1 VRFLKNFWLLFTPP
15 CPVKLFELFDRLSF
29 LAKIKVIKLKIDFI
43 YYYRGLCGNAAN
55 SLRDFI
61 CYRGPI
67 NLNAQTNGRMT

>member
-43 YYYRGLCGNAAN
+43 YYY
-55 SLRDFI
+55 
-61 CYRGPI
+61 
-67 NLNAQTNGRMT
+67 